1 MSAQDNHIIDL
12 PEITLLGA
20 GKLGWHLGQR
30 LKECNCPLVQVF
42 SRDED
47 RAAEL
52 GCLLNIAWTNKLE
65 ELQRESG
72 LVILAVRDD
81 AILPVAR
88 QLHDG
93 GFEDRLIVHTS
104 GATPLAALAK
114 VHPRAGVLYPLQ
126 TFSRQRKPDFEEIPF
141 CIAAQEP
148 RDESVL
154 RALAG
159 RLGPHVHSVSDEQ
172 RLALHVAAVFANNFT
187 NHLYHISRQLLE
199 GERLPFELLLPL
211 IRETAAR
218 LSEGIPASMQT
229 GPAARGDSSTLQRH
243 LDWLEQYPA
252 HRELYQLLSQRIA
265 EVSRKQ

>member
-1 MSAQDNHIIDL
+1 MSAQDNHIDL
-12 PEITLLGA
+12 PDILLFGA

-30 LKECNCPLVQVF
+30 LKERGCPLVQVF
-42 SRDED
+42 SRDQD

-52 GCLLNIAWTNKLE
+52 GSLLNVAWTNKLE
-65 ELQRESG
+65 ELRHESG

-81 AILPVAR
+81 AILTVAQ
-88 QLHDG
+88 QLHAG

-104 GATPLAALAK
+104 GAMPLAALAE

-141 CIAAQEP
+141 CIAAREP
-148 RDESVL
+148 RDEIVL
-154 RALAG
+154 SAFAS
-159 RLGPHVHSVSDEQ
+159 RLSQHVHLINDEQ

-187 NHLYHISRQLLE
+187 NHMYHISWQLLE

-218 LSEGIPASMQT
+218 LSDGSPASMQT
-229 GPAARGDSSTLQRH
+229 GPASRGDSSTLQRH

-265 EVSRKQ
+265 EASRKQ